1 VSGQVLAGGSVV
13 ASSVGNLT
21 AGTDDATATISPSTI
36 AGLQDVDILGGMVGT
51 NLVRGTSLG
60 NFEATASSVYGDANG
75 ASTVSAFGIRD
86 EGNDGFI
93 TTSGNILAVAQLTN
107 TVTATTVYGNAV
119 ATATADAVGLSGYNV
134 TIIGSGQLN
143 ASAISN
149 ASSLASSVGG
159 NAGA

>member
-1 VSGQVLAGGSVV
+1 
-13 ASSVGNLT
+13 
-21 AGTDDATATISPSTI
+21 
-36 AGLQDVDILGGMVGT
+36 
-51 NLVRGTSLG
+51 
-60 NFEATASSVYGDANG
+60 
-75 ASTVSAFGIRD
+75 VSAFGIRD
-86 EGNDGFI
+86 ADNDGFI

-119 ATATADAVGLSGYNV
+119 ASATADAVGLSGYNV